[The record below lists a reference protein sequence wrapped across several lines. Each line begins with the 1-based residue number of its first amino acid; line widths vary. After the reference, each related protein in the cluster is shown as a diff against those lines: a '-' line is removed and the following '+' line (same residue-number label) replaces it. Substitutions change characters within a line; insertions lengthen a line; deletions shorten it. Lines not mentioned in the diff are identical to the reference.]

1 MFKPAALFLASLA
14 VATAA
19 LGQTWPDRPIR
30 LVVPYAAGG
39 PTDVMARKI
48 GAHMSQKTGQPVIID
63 NKGGAGGTIGVD
75 QVLKAKPDGYTL
87 GLVAPGPV
95 AGMFALSK
103 VVYAQSDIGY
113 ISLVARN
120 PAVIAVSS
128 KSGIKTLAELTKS
141 AKDQPGKLNFSSAG
155 PGTTPHIGSELFKQE
170 AQLDVT
176 HVPYKGAAPA
186 VTAVLSGDVQFISA
200 DLMAVLPFAQQ
211 GQLRLLA
218 VVGAKRSPQ
227 IPDVPTTT
235 ELGLPGVVMETNY
248 GVIGPKGV
256 PADLQKR
263 IRSVLEEAVNSPD
276 VKEMLNQLGAV
287 AVTSSSDE
295 YRVLMEA
302 EYEKWKRVA
311 TKGNIRLD

>member
-1 MFKPAALFLASLA
+1 MFKQAATLLAALLVAASA
-14 VATAA
+14 S
-19 LGQTWPDRPIR
+19 GQTWPDRPVR
-30 LVVPYAAGG
+30 LIVPYAAGG

-48 GAHMSQKTGQPVIID
+48 GAHIAQKTGQPVVID
-63 NKGGAGGTIGVD
+63 NKGGGGGTIGVD

-103 VVYAQSDIGY
+103 VVYEQSDIGY

-128 KSGIKTLAELTKS
+128 KSSVKTLPELVKT
-141 AKDQPGKLNFSSAG
+141 AKEQPNKLNFSSAG
-155 PGTTPHIGSELFKQE
+155 PGTTPHIGAELFKQE
-170 AQLDVT
+170 AQLDVV

-186 VTAVLSGDVQFISA
+186 VTAVISGEVQFIST

-211 GQLRLLA
+211 GQLRILA
-218 VVGAKRSPQ
+218 VVGSKRSAQ

-235 ELGLPGVVMETNY
+235 ELGLPNVVMETNY

-263 IRSVLEEAVNSPD
+263 IRDALEEAVNSPD
-276 VKEMLNQLGAV
+276 VKALLTQLGAV
-287 AVTSSSDE
+287 AVTSTSDE
-295 YRVLMEA
+295 YRGLMES
-302 EYEKWKRVA
+302 EYTKWKRVA
-311 TKGNIRLD
+311 TQGNIRLD

>member
-1 MFKPAALFLASLA
+1 MFKPAALLLASLA

-19 LGQTWPDRPIR
+19 LGQTWPDHPIR

-48 GAHMSQKTGQPVIID
+48 GAHIAQKTGQPVIID

-186 VTAVLSGDVQFISA
+186 VTAVLSGEVQFISA

>member
-1 MFKPAALFLASLA
+1 MFKPAALLLVTLAM
-14 VATAA
+14 ATSAI
-19 LGQTWPDRPIR
+19 GQTWPERPIR

-48 GAHMSQKTGQPVIID
+48 GAHISQKTGQPVVID
-63 NKGGAGGTIGVD
+63 NKGGGGGTIGVD

-95 AGMFALSK
+95 AGMFALTK

-176 HVPYKGAAPA
+176 HIPYKGAAPA
-186 VTAVLSGDVQFISA
+186 VTAVLSGEVQFIST

-211 GQLRLLA
+211 GQLRILA
-218 VVGAKRSPQ
+218 VVGTKRSPQ

-235 ELGLPGVVMETNY
+235 ELGLPNVVMETNY

-276 VKEMLNQLGAV
+276 VKDLLNQLGAV
-287 AVTSSSDE
+287 AVTSSAEE
-295 YRVLMEA
+295 YRVLMES

-311 TKGNIRLD
+311 TKGNIKLD

>member
-1 MFKPAALFLASLA
+1 MFKQAAIVLGTFA
-14 VATAA
+14 VATSVFSQA
-19 LGQTWPDRPIR
+19 WPERPIR

-48 GAHMSQKTGQPVIID
+48 GAHIAVKTGQPVIID
-63 NKGGAGGTIGVD
+63 NKGGGGGTIGVD

-120 PAVIAVSS
+120 PAVIAVSA
-128 KSGIKTLAELTKS
+128 KSGIKTLAELTQS
-141 AKDQPGKLNFSSAG
+141 AKEKPGMLNFSSAG
-155 PGTTPHIGSELFKQE
+155 PGTTPHIGAELFKQE
-170 AQLDVT
+170 AQLDVV
-176 HVPYKGAAPA
+176 HIPYKGAAPA
-186 VTAVLSGDVQFISA
+186 VTAVLSGEVQFIST

-211 GQLRLLA
+211 GQLRILA
-218 VVGAKRSPQ
+218 VVGTKRSPQ

-235 ELGLPGVVMETNY
+235 ELGLPKVVMETNY
-248 GVIGPKGV
+248 GVVGPKGIPV
-256 PADLQKR
+256 DLQKR
-263 IRSVLEEAVNSPD
+263 IRSVLDEAVNSPD
-276 VKEMLNQLGAV
+276 VKELLNQLGAL

-295 YRVLMEA
+295 YRALMES

>member
-186 VTAVLSGDVQFISA
+186 VTAVLSGEVQFISA

-295 YRVLMEA
+295 YRVLREA

>member
-1 MFKPAALFLASLA
+1 MFKPAALLLASLA

-48 GAHMSQKTGQPVIID
+48 GAHIAQKTGQPVVID

-186 VTAVLSGDVQFISA
+186 VTAVLSGEVQFISA

-227 IPDVPTTT
+227 VPDVPTTT
-235 ELGLPGVVMETNY
+235 ELGLPSVVMETNY